1 MNGDIFDRG
10 REVVAA
16 LCSEY
21 RLFYFGY
28 IAFEMMIR
36 HDHGNI
42 LWTIRNSEEEFERE
56 GRTGDESL
64 GVIC

>member
-42 LWTIRNSEEEFERE
+42 LWTIRNSEEEFE
-56 GRTGDESL
+56 
-64 GVIC
+64 